1 MKFFGLILGGIM
13 SAFGHMFGFIFKNV
27 YIEIR
32 RFSMDPANKN
42 TLWNIQALSLLG
54 FLTTSFFWLIG
65 KYQDQYYGLSG
76 PIFYRAIPL
85 LIACFLGHI
94 IYSCPIFFKNSYS
107 KPIIQTFLNGL
118 SGLALGQILMKFVP
132 YSIGLVISILIFILV
147 VILTLYYTLHLSVK
161 STTYNKL
168 TTAVEES
175 QINNKKVLNMV
186 KRRSSLKEEE
196 LYEYEGIDLNVEG
209 CLSHF
214 RYYSEECKLD
224 LFHTTPT
231 KELQSQLI
239 SLNRNDRAQHEQ
251 ILGGT
256 GAGKTVLATNLIV
269 QDLLNDY
276 MGSTIIEPKGSLID
290 RLAHFLTR
298 VGRPYRRLD
307 PQCETTD
314 CLNPLFVPEGEDIEP
329 MIEANV
335 SAFHGY
341 LGPDAEIFFKNRSTN
356 LMRVCIKALKLA
368 YGNNCGY
375 IELDRLVQPMND
387 DYRAEVLS
395 EIIQKGCENQVGL
408 LREYTR
414 NMAGNEKTREYTEK
428 TNSNLYDY
436 LTMLTSNR
444 HIQKILCGPSTFNI
458 DDAIKNGEIILV
470 NGAYGTLQTLTYTV
484 GRLFINLVRAST
496 FRRDIKGE
504 IRPHQITIDEIEMF
518 ADEEFS
524 TFLEMARE
532 FEVFVRVIHQGN
544 EQLNDVSK
552 RLGAMVKQNAV
563 QKYLLAGLE
572 NEDADYYASM
582 IGEFYEIGQ
591 SSGTDEMSTT
601 GFKTQIKEEKRF
613 KVLPAE
619 ILQLKGYNPETGEA
633 GECLFRQVHNNVR
646 LNPVKG
652 LFKPLPRV
660 LFSPLV
666 TDVVEK
672 DDQEEEDE
680 LITNNSYNDDEV
692 IGTELS
698 NVENKQEIILQKL
711 KEKASGHKNTQETN
725 LNINISKEEKDSA
738 DQIVKNVIRNP
749 LWDSEEIGIPEK
761 EIEVVNSDMEEG
773 NLNIQY
779 KPAGID
785 NKTLLVAQRIR
796 KISEEARNKKVD
808 N

>member
-1 MKFFGLILGGIM
+1 M
-13 SAFGHMFGFIFKNV
+13 
-27 YIEIR
+27 
-32 RFSMDPANKN
+32 
-42 TLWNIQALSLLG
+42 
-54 FLTTSFFWLIG
+54 
-65 KYQDQYYGLSG
+65 
-76 PIFYRAIPL
+76 
-85 LIACFLGHI
+85 
-94 IYSCPIFFKNSYS
+94 
-107 KPIIQTFLNGL
+107 
-118 SGLALGQILMKFVP
+118 
-132 YSIGLVISILIFILV
+132 
-147 VILTLYYTLHLSVK
+147 
-161 STTYNKL
+161 
-168 TTAVEES
+168 
-175 QINNKKVLNMV
+175 
-186 KRRSSLKEEE
+186 
-196 LYEYEGIDLNVEG
+196 
-209 CLSHF
+209 
-214 RYYSEECKLD
+214 
-224 LFHTTPT
+224 
-231 KELQSQLI
+231 
-239 SLNRNDRAQHEQ
+239 
-251 ILGGT
+251 
-256 GAGKTVLATNLIV
+256 
-269 QDLLNDY
+269 LNDY
-276 MGSTIIEPKGSLID
+276 IGSTIIEPKGSLIN

-298 VGRPYRRLD
+298 VGRPFRRLD

-375 IELDRLVQPMND
+375 NELDRLVQPMND

-395 EIIQKGCENQVGL
+395 VIIEKGFEKQVGL

-414 NMAGNEKTREYTEK
+414 NMAANEKTREYTEK

-613 KVLPAE
+613 KVLPSE
-619 ILQLKGYNPETGEA
+619 ILQLKGYNPETGES

-646 LNPVKG
+646 LEPVKG

-666 TDVVEK
+666 SEK
-672 DDQEEEDE
+672 IEDNNKLGDEEH
-680 LITNNSYNDDEV
+680 ITNDEIEDLNDIE
-692 IGTELS
+692 TS
-698 NVENKQEIILQKL
+698 NVENEQLIILEKL
-711 KEKASGHKNTQETN
+711 KKKASEKRRNERESVKINDN
-725 LNINISKEEKDSA
+725 LNIDGSETME
-738 DQIVKNVIRNP
+738 KNVIRNP
-749 LWDSEEIGIPEK
+749 LWDSEEDVAESISE
-761 EIEVVNSDMEEG
+761 ETVVESTTKINVT
-773 NLNIQY
+773 Y

-785 NKTLLVAQRIR
+785 DKTLLVAQKIR
-796 KISEEARNKKVD
+796 MLSEEARNKKMNNNQKYVRGYFLNIHMLTED
-808 N
+808 WIDWFLRFN